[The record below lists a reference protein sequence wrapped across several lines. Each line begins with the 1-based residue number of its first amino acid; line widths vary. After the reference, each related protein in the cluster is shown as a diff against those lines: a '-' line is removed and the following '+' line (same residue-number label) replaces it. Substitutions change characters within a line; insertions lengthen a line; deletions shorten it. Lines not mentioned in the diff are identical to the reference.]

1 MKNRKRMSAVLM
13 AAVLIITAVNSPAVV
28 YAQEVSPPVVTQ
40 EGSQENGVEETTP
53 DLASSS
59 IGQLST
65 GDVEIT
71 EQNFPDAAFRE
82 YVKKF
87 DKNPKDDV
95 LSADEIK
102 KVTDISVAYNKNIY
116 DLTGIENFT
125 SLKYLTCNDTGIIS
139 LDVSHFPELLYL
151 TCNNTKI
158 KELKVDKNIKLTDL
172 YCYNTGIDAIDVY
185 NNEELLLLNCDI
197 TNVAKV
203 DVSNNKK
210 LVRLFCGRTAVTD
223 IDVSGNKY
231 LRELRCYNTGITNL
245 DVSNNTKLETLTCY
259 NTPLTWLNI
268 GNNDNLNAKLINP
281 ILPATIDVTGN
292 SFDITSKIPGINLD
306 KVEMIQGGKLE
317 GNTVTLDNAQFFMYE
332 YACGTSAEGPKVL
345 TVKVNLNIT
354 KLDRSVEITKK
365 LDKIYDGTEV
375 SLSKND
381 VSISG
386 STGDVQF
393 VYEEYKG
400 DVWNLITENPK
411 NAGTYRV
418 TAQLKEDT
426 FNNGASSEPEIF
438 TISQIANSWINA
450 PAIKGW
456 TYGEKAN
463 TPSGSAKYG
472 DVIFT
477 YSDSENGNFT
487 DKVPDKAGTWY
498 LKASVEETQNYAPLK
513 DIREFKVSQ
522 AANSWISAPAIK
534 GWTYGEKANTPS
546 GSAKYGD
553 VIFTYSDSENGN
565 FTDKVPDKAG
575 TFYMKASVEETMN
588 YMGLEEIK
596 KFTIAKKSEP
606 KKEGMPKND
615 DSKKNSSTG
624 KSVKSVKTGDISDT
638 GMLVNLS
645 ALSLAIVG
653 IFICMKRK
661 KNMKDK

>member
-1 MKNRKRMSAVLM
+1 
-13 AAVLIITAVNSPAVV
+13 
-28 YAQEVSPPVVTQ
+28 
-40 EGSQENGVEETTP
+40 
-53 DLASSS
+53 
-59 IGQLST
+59 
-65 GDVEIT
+65 
-71 EQNFPDAAFRE
+71 
-82 YVKKF
+82 
-87 DKNPKDDV
+87 
-95 LSADEIK
+95 
-102 KVTDISVAYNKNIY
+102 
-116 DLTGIENFT
+116 
-125 SLKYLTCNDTGIIS
+125 
-139 LDVSHFPELLYL
+139 
-151 TCNNTKI
+151 
-158 KELKVDKNIKLTDL
+158 
-172 YCYNTGIDAIDVY
+172 
-185 NNEELLLLNCDI
+185 
-197 TNVAKV
+197 
-203 DVSNNKK
+203 
-210 LVRLFCGRTAVTD
+210 
-223 IDVSGNKY
+223 
-231 LRELRCYNTGITNL
+231 
-245 DVSNNTKLETLTCY
+245 
-259 NTPLTWLNI
+259 
-268 GNNDNLNAKLINP
+268 
-281 ILPATIDVTGN
+281 
-292 SFDITSKIPGINLD
+292 
-306 KVEMIQGGKLE
+306 
-317 GNTVTLDNAQFFMYE
+317 MYE

-477 YSDSENGNFT
+477 YSDS
-487 DKVPDKAGTWY
+487 K
-498 LKASVEETQNYAPLK
+498 
-513 DIREFKVSQ
+513 
-522 AANSWISAPAIK
+522 
-534 GWTYGEKANTPS
+534 
-546 GSAKYGD
+546 
-553 VIFTYSDSENGN
+553 NGN